1 MKRFLEIM
9 GNSFRLALLELRN
22 NKLRTTLSLL
32 GVTFGIFCIIGVLA
46 TVNSLETNVQ
56 NDIKKLGDNT
66 IYIDKWDYSG
76 GPDYPWWK
84 YVNRP
89 EPSFA
94 EMELLKKDTAIVG
107 KIAFVLDAR
116 ANVEADNNVLERID
130 IYGPGNGFD
139 DLQPFEMQYGRYFSS
154 SELDKGSPIAVV
166 GYTNAEFLFGKPEN
180 AVGKKV
186 KVKGREATVVGVI
199 KKQGKGV
206 LGGGW
211 EFDDCVIMPYP
222 HFKQVFVEKWS
233 SPKIMVQGKPGVSL
247 DAFKDELKGRMRNI
261 RRLGPREADDFTLN
275 AVSDFSKAVSGFF
288 SSVSLGGWFIGLL
301 SLIVGAFSIANI
313 MFVTVRERT
322 PIIGLKKAIGAK
334 KSTILAEFL
343 LESAFICLLGGAI
356 GVLLVFG
363 LTFLLSSA
371 FNFPVFISL
380 KILGVA
386 VGICVTIGIGAGI
399 IPASIAARLDPVV
412 AIRSK

>member
-1 MKRFLEIM
+1 M

-116 ANVEADNNVLERID
+116 ANVEADNNMLERID

-166 GYTNAEFLFGKPEN
+166 GYTNAELLFGKPEN
-180 AVGKKV
+180 AIGKKV

-261 RRLGPREADDFTLN
+261 RRLGPRETDDFTLN

-386 VGICVTIGIGAGI
+386 VGICITIGIGAGI